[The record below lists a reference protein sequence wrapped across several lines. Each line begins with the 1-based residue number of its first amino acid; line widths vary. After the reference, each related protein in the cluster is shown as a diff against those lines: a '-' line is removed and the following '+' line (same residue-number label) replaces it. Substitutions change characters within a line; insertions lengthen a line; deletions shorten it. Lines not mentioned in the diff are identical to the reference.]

1 MRSLTTWTPANVATF
16 DSALDRIFGE
26 FFASPLA
33 TNGNACACAS
43 ADVLETEDA
52 FLVRVDLP
60 GVSKDGI
67 SVTIEDGMLTVKGRR
82 ESENVNEK
90 SHVLRR
96 ERTSG
101 EYTRSFR
108 LGERVDAKHVTA
120 KHENG
125 VLEVRVP
132 KAEEA
137 KPQTIQI
144 Q

>member
-1 MRSLTTWTPANVATF
+1 MRSLTTWTPANAATF
-16 DSALDRIFGE
+16 DSALDQIFGE
-26 FFASPLA
+26 FFHAPLA
-33 TNGNACACAS
+33 KNGGACACAS
-43 ADVLETEDA
+43 ADVIESEEA

-67 SVTIEDGMLTVKGRR
+67 TVTIEDGMLTVKGKRQ
-82 ESENVNEK
+82 SEIVDEK
-90 SHVLRR
+90 AHVLRR

-108 LGERVDAKHVTA
+108 LGDRVDVKHITA

-132 KAEEA
+132 KAPEA
-137 KPQTIQI
+137 KPQTITI